1 MQTWIP
7 LKRNLCRLFITSI
20 FVMLASMVVLSG
32 VLMPQAAQA
41 NPVNS
46 GASEYE
52 QYLSDRS
59 PTGSS
64 VGWGSLY
71 YDESYDGSSLSL
83 LVDGQEQTFD
93 HGFWAHADS
102 SIYYNDIQEYGY
114 ERFEAWVGISHTA
127 RVEGKSAAVVFKVI
141 ADGQEIWESD
151 ELTERSDAVQVSL
164 DVSNYKVIQL
174 VAEAT
179 NKAVHPNN
187 HSVWADAKFIKQKA
201 TPWLSVSDK
210 EFSNPEQ
217 VTSANILEGVFART
231 LSDPVGETDKP
242 VVGQDG
248 TLRNGT
254 EGNDLS
260 GDITYTTDYVEGKT
274 GTFSITYSVTDA
286 QGLERTRSVK
296 MKVLSNEV
304 FRTNAD
310 IDYLTTPFA
319 SFLYTGRDYFDEQ
332 GKAAFDLSLKT
343 LLNFG
348 KEVDKYQISSH
359 GGEQVYEVTV
369 NLQDAGIYMSS
380 ADVGYLGS
388 TLMDCEPRTFHI
400 KDWAPGISNKGGIA
414 NTVTFYVAKRY
425 GEINESGQSYYH
437 TRLLQAEV
445 NASRF
450 LSNIDL
456 KMQDSQRLRAVL
468 LPYANW
474 IRYTGG
480 GQVMDEALAG
490 GASVCGG
497 NARGSI
503 YLSQRMGIKAYW
515 VRTDSHAWSNVK
527 LNRDDSGISTQDG
540 NYYRIDLLAGSSCFI
555 SKDSEHIGFHGH
567 HNGIYFNRMKGYPNM
582 VSEGYPYAWTAW
594 PTVTLK
600 VENSWVVLSPDD
612 ASTFDAT
619 KLIQSANSIYEGDI
633 KDAVSIDYGNLEKNE
648 DGFFVSGYYELTYAV
663 NDSRGNKA
671 TSTVNV
677 QVVDG
682 EVVKANAENC
692 ETNTNSTFLPDKDNN
707 LPSLW
712 NGSGEVVYSY
722 GIQQNDGNKS
732 VTYKVDRGN
741 GVRLTYLDAWVG
753 LHRSTRD
760 SQFGMYGKV
769 RFYVKA
775 AVTNEAGETEE
786 QVLYTSPDVTRYTV
800 QEHVLVRIP
809 ENAISVTLTSDSLGN
824 GNGHARW
831 GNPRFFT
838 GAILDSVPVAPT
850 ISNVEDG
857 AVYNDTVSPVIDGA
871 NSVSLYRKNLPVLVD
886 PDTGEVVDKVSDGS
900 SDNETLALSDST
912 MEKTGL
918 QRANLSTQD
927 WGFKVDGYKAGDSI
941 TEEGIYTLVAQNE
954 HNQRTVVTFTIDRS
968 ASGDAGGENTGDGT
982 DDDIG
987 NGTGGAGGDMDS
999 GTSDG
1004 DTDGSSDGN
1013 GSENGNGSGSGSNS
1027 NNGNGSSGGN
1037 DSSGGNGSGG
1047 GNNSSGGNGSD
1058 GNPENNSGNNGD
1070 SNSNPENSGS
1080 NNASNNSGGDTEI
1093 KGNNYSD
1100 KESGKTT
1107 SDVLPETSDYAIG
1120 VARTLGVLALFSCVI
1135 AGVAYFRCRS

>member
-52 QYLSDRS
+52 QYLSDRN

-141 ADGQEIWESD
+141 ADGQEIWKSD

-179 NKAVHPNN
+179 NKAAHPNN
-187 HSVWADAKFIKQKA
+187 HSVWADAKFTKQKA

-231 LSDPVGETDKP
+231 LSGPVGETDKP

-359 GGEQVYEVTV
+359 GGEQVYKVTV

-380 ADVGYLGS
+380 ADAGYLGS

-474 IRYTGG
+474 IQYTGG

-515 VRTDSHAWSNVK
+515 VRTDSHAWSNIK
-527 LNRDDSGISTQDG
+527 LNHDDSNISTKNG
-540 NYYRIDLLAGSSCFI
+540 NYYRIDLLAGSGCFI
-555 SKDSEHIGFHGH
+555 SVDSEHEGFHGH
-567 HNGIYFNRMKGYPNM
+567 HNGIYFNRMKGYPDM
-582 VSEGYPYAWTAW
+582 VSESYPYAWTGW
-594 PTVTLK
+594 PNITVS
-600 VENSWVVLSPDD
+600 VEDSWVVLSPDD
-612 ASTFDAT
+612 ATTFDAA
-619 KLIQSANSIYEGDI
+619 KLIKSATSIYDGNVTDSVSVDLGGLKANGEGLF
-633 KDAVSIDYGNLEKNE
+633 NP
-648 DGFFVSGYYELTYAV
+648 GYYKLTFTAR
-663 NDSRGNKA
+663 DSRGNSA
-671 TSTVNV
+671 TGTVNV

-682 EVVKANAENC
+682 EVIKANAENC
-692 ETNTNSTFLPDKDNN
+692 EVNTGSTFLPDSDGN

-712 NGSGEVVYSY
+712 NGLGEVVYSY
-722 GIQQNDGNKS
+722 GISQNDGNKS
-732 VTYKVDRGN
+732 VTYMVDREGTT
-741 GVRLTYLDAWVG
+741 RLTYLDAWVG
-753 LHRSTRD
+753 LHS
-760 SQFGMYGKV
+760 
-769 RFYVKA
+769 FY
-775 AVTNEAGETEE
+775 
-786 QVLYTSPDVTRYTV
+786 S
-800 QEHVLVRIP
+800 
-809 ENAISVTLTSDSLGN
+809 
-824 GNGHARW
+824 
-831 GNPRFFT
+831 
-838 GAILDSVPVAPT
+838 
-850 ISNVEDG
+850 
-857 AVYNDTVSPVIDGA
+857 
-871 NSVSLYRKNLPVLVD
+871 
-886 PDTGEVVDKVSDGS
+886 
-900 SDNETLALSDST
+900 
-912 MEKTGL
+912 
-918 QRANLSTQD
+918 
-927 WGFKVDGYKAGDSI
+927 
-941 TEEGIYTLVAQNE
+941 
-954 HNQRTVVTFTIDRS
+954 
-968 ASGDAGGENTGDGT
+968 
-982 DDDIG
+982 
-987 NGTGGAGGDMDS
+987 
-999 GTSDG
+999 
-1004 DTDGSSDGN
+1004 
-1013 GSENGNGSGSGSNS
+1013 
-1027 NNGNGSSGGN
+1027 
-1037 DSSGGNGSGG
+1037 
-1047 GNNSSGGNGSD
+1047 
-1058 GNPENNSGNNGD
+1058 
-1070 SNSNPENSGS
+1070 
-1080 NNASNNSGGDTEI
+1080 
-1093 KGNNYSD
+1093 
-1100 KESGKTT
+1100 
-1107 SDVLPETSDYAIG
+1107 
-1120 VARTLGVLALFSCVI
+1120 
-1135 AGVAYFRCRS
+1135 

>member
-52 QYLSDRS
+52 QYLSDRN

-141 ADGQEIWESD
+141 ADGQEIWKSD

-179 NKAVHPNN
+179 NKAAHPNN
-187 HSVWADAKFIKQKA
+187 HSVWADAKFTKQKA

-231 LSDPVGETDKP
+231 LSGPVGETDKP

-359 GGEQVYEVTV
+359 GGEQVYKVTV

-380 ADVGYLGS
+380 ADAGYLGS

-474 IRYTGG
+474 IQYTGG

-515 VRTDSHAWSNVK
+515 VRTDSHAWSNIK
-527 LNRDDSGISTQDG
+527 LNHDDSNISTKNG
-540 NYYRIDLLAGSSCFI
+540 NYYRIDLLAGSGCFI
-555 SKDSEHIGFHGH
+555 SVDSEHEGFHGH
-567 HNGIYFNRMKGYPNM
+567 HNGIYFNRMKGYPDM
-582 VSEGYPYAWTAW
+582 VSESYPYAWTGW
-594 PTVTLK
+594 PNITVS
-600 VENSWVVLSPDD
+600 VEDSWVVLSPDD
-612 ASTFDAT
+612 ATTFDAA
-619 KLIQSANSIYEGDI
+619 KLIKSATSIYDGNVTDSVSVDLGGLKANGEGLF
-633 KDAVSIDYGNLEKNE
+633 NP
-648 DGFFVSGYYELTYAV
+648 GYYKLTFTAR
-663 NDSRGNKA
+663 DSRGNSA
-671 TSTVNV
+671 TGTVNV

-682 EVVKANAENC
+682 EVIKANAENC
-692 ETNTNSTFLPDKDNN
+692 EVNTGSTFLPDSDGN

-712 NGSGEVVYSY
+712 NGLGEVVYSY
-722 GIQQNDGNKS
+722 GISQNDGNKS
-732 VTYKVDRGN
+732 VTYMVDREGTT
-741 GVRLTYLDAWVG
+741 RLTYLDAWVG

-760 SQFGMYGKV
+760 SEYGMYGKV

-786 QVLYTSPDVTRYTV
+786 QVLYTSPDMTRYTV

-831 GNPRFFT
+831 ANPRFFT

-857 AVYNDTVSPVIDGA
+857 AVYTDTVSPVIDGA

-1004 DTDGSSDGN
+1004 DTDGSSDDN

-1027 NNGNGSSGGN
+1027 NNGNGS
-1037 DSSGGNGSGG
+1037 GG
-1047 GNNSSGGNGSD
+1047 GNNSSGGNGSG

-1080 NNASNNSGGDTEI
+1080 NNASNNGGGDTEI
-1093 KGNNYSD
+1093 KANNYSD

-1107 SDVLPETSDYAIG
+1107 SDALPETSDYAIG
-1120 VARTLGVLALFSCVI
+1120 VARTLGVLALFSCVV
-1135 AGVAYFRCRS
+1135 AGVAYFRCRP